1 MTNATETESQ
11 TTLKGTSC
19 LLTRYQS
26 RDSGIAPSLEKA
38 YPILEL
44 LVTDAVPQRN
54 MATAMA
60 ARHST
65 PPTPPPNLWRKVVYR
80 ACAMAFPPASL
91 VGSRSDGMSVTMDV
105 RATR

>member
-11 TTLKGTSC
+11 TTFKGTSC
-19 LLTRYQS
+19 LFTRYQTG
-26 RDSGIAPSLEKA
+26 DNGIAPSLEKA

-44 LVTDAVPQRN
+44 LVTDAVPQRK

-60 ARHST
+60 ARHT
-65 PPTPPPNLWRKVVYR
+65 IPPAPLPNLERKAVYR

-91 VGSRSDGMSVTMDV
+91 LGSRRAGMLVTMDV
-105 RATR
+105 RDTR